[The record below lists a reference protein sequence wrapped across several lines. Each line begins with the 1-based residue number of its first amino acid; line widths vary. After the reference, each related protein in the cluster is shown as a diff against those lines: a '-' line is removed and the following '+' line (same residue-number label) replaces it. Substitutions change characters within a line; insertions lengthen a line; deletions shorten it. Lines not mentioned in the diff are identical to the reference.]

1 MDFVDEHT
9 AWAKKRQAVNTKI
22 HKRASILTT
31 DAMGNKIEV
40 GYKSEIIGVTLKND
54 ANKAR
59 GKRGKLILFEE
70 AGSFKDILQAWQ
82 IARPSVE
89 EDGIAFGLM
98 IAFGTGGDEA
108 SRFDGLK
115 ELFYNPSGYN
125 VKAFP
130 NIWDD
135 GASGNTCAF
144 FVPVYANMSVLSP
157 DGKRLFMDKYGNTIR
172 DKAIDY
178 SLEQRQRVID
188 GSSDSRAIDRYI
200 AENPITPQEAV
211 LELTG
216 NIFPKKELM
225 IQLASLRTN
234 KKLQN
239 FKQVGD
245 LNFIN
250 GELMWTPKKNGD
262 ITKYPLGKDD
272 AHTGS
277 IVIWEHPVK
286 DAPHALYI
294 AGCLTPGEKVLT
306 EEGLMNVEDVSRSRL
321 VDIDGNYVNPKA
333 LLRYEKEDEDIYKI
347 RVSNTYRATTFTKE
361 HPIYSSKHILN
372 KQNMVDES
380 LFNFEFNKASSI
392 NVGDWVKYPNLYYNG
407 DDKANSDDVNNL
419 RWLTG
424 LWLGDGWTKGNRIY
438 IAFDIANVAQI
449 DRLKDYVINGLKS
462 TFSQRIRNN
471 SIEFSFYQKTV
482 AFYFNYFYGKYAHG
496 KKITELSKRSFNN
509 EEKAN
514 LIAGYLDSDGC
525 VCIDKRGYYSME
537 FVSCNL
543 DLIESFHDLAFS
555 IGLVGNV
562 SKLRSAGKYNIDG
575 RSGDQ
580 KEAYHLRF
588 GHNDTIK
595 FAEMLNFDSRTKLS
609 VIDRTNIKT
618 TRNRPKSGCFLSSD
632 MKYIY
637 FQIKDID
644 HSKYT
649 GTVYNFETDT
659 HTFCSYHVPTHNCDP
674 YDHDKAGTNSL
685 GSTFIY
691 KRFQNFESYYDMLVA
706 EYTGRPDTAEDY
718 YENVRKLLMYYNAR
732 LLYENERKGIFP
744 YFTQKHCDYLLA
756 DQPDIINDIIGKST
770 VQRRK
775 GIHMNVQIKDY
786 GEGLIKEW
794 LNEEFAPGK
803 KNLTKIMSEALLEE
817 LIQYN
822 TKGNFDRVI
831 ALIMVMIY
839 RLQMHNTYVKKR
851 DSESKKI
858 NLFDK
863 PLFSKEWYS
872 GTELSDLSDIDLNT
886 NTKEIKWF

>member
-1 MDFVDEHT
+1 MVNFNKKIKNADKFRIPATTFQTHGKYCFYPHGTTEYLNFWEKESDYCVNGFTAADGDWISGYNYWYLNYCPILRLVEFEYKDKHGNIKKRREKTREFPDFYDYDYYYFLGIDEAEEEGKHMVVLKARGKGYSFKGSSMLTRNFYHVPESKSYAIASESEYLVRDGILSKAWDLMDFIDEHT

-40 GYKSEIIGVTLKND
+40 GYKSESIGVTLKND

-89 EDGIAFGLM
+89 EDGVAFGLM
-98 IAFGTGGDEA
+98 LAFGTGGDEA

-144 FVPVYANMSVLSP
+144 FVPVYANMSVLSA
-157 DGKRLFMDKYGNTIR
+157 DGKRIFMDKHGNTLR
-172 DKAIDY
+172 DKAVDY

-225 IQLASLRTN
+225 IQLAALRTN

-250 GELMWTPKKNGD
+250 GELMWTPKKGGD

-272 AHTGS
+272 AHEGS

-294 AGCLTPGEKVLT
+294 G
-306 EEGLMNVEDVSRSRL
+306 
-321 VDIDGNYVNPKA
+321 
-333 LLRYEKEDEDIYKI
+333 
-347 RVSNTYRATTFTKE
+347 
-361 HPIYSSKHILN
+361 
-372 KQNMVDES
+372 
-380 LFNFEFNKASSI
+380 
-392 NVGDWVKYPNLYYNG
+392 
-407 DDKANSDDVNNL
+407 
-419 RWLTG
+419 
-424 LWLGDGWTKGNRIY
+424 
-438 IAFDIANVAQI
+438 
-449 DRLKDYVINGLKS
+449 
-462 TFSQRIRNN
+462 
-471 SIEFSFYQKTV
+471 
-482 AFYFNYFYGKYAHG
+482 
-496 KKITELSKRSFNN
+496 
-509 EEKAN
+509 
-514 LIAGYLDSDGC
+514 
-525 VCIDKRGYYSME
+525 
-537 FVSCNL
+537 
-543 DLIESFHDLAFS
+543 
-555 IGLVGNV
+555 
-562 SKLRSAGKYNIDG
+562 
-575 RSGDQ
+575 
-580 KEAYHLRF
+580 
-588 GHNDTIK
+588 
-595 FAEMLNFDSRTKLS
+595 
-609 VIDRTNIKT
+609 
-618 TRNRPKSGCFLSSD
+618 
-632 MKYIY
+632 
-637 FQIKDID
+637 
-644 HSKYT
+644 
-649 GTVYNFETDT
+649 GT
-659 HTFCSYHVPTHNCDP
+659 DP

-851 DSESKKI
+851 DSDAKKI

-863 PLFSKEWYS
+863 PLFSKDWFS
-872 GTELSDLSDIDLNT
+872 GTSLSELSDIDLNT
-886 NTKEIKWF
+886 NTKEIKWL